1 MLNIYSREES
11 IELLNKSFFA
21 FQNSFKIR
29 SLKNAFNSKLQ
40 VLTDLNFINSHM
52 GETLIETYRDQL
64 IPSIY
69 LYEKIKTLKTFEF
82 YLMFVSSGISS
93 NIYDVPLNDKFDELL
108 SYFESSLEIL
118 NKLENKNNVKKYTNI
133 NLSWFSIFYEFYK
146 TNNIEY
152 VVTKFN
158 INIGDFIKAAKEGS
172 ELSKK
177 LFNIYQDQE
186 FDAIY
191 NMFDNKLIQ
200 KSMS

>member
-1 MLNIYSREES
+1 MCV
-11 IELLNKSFFA
+11 
-21 FQNSFKIR
+21 
-29 SLKNAFNSKLQ
+29 LQ
-40 VLTDLNFINSHM
+40 
-52 GETLIETYRDQL
+52 
-64 IPSIY
+64 
-69 LYEKIKTLKTFEF
+69 
-82 YLMFVSSGISS
+82 
-93 NIYDVPLNDKFDELL
+93 
-108 SYFESSLEIL
+108 
-118 NKLENKNNVKKYTNI
+118 YTNI

>member
-1 MLNIYSREES
+1 
-11 IELLNKSFFA
+11 
-21 FQNSFKIR
+21 
-29 SLKNAFNSKLQ
+29 
-40 VLTDLNFINSHM
+40 M
-52 GETLIETYRDQL
+52 GETLIETHRDQL

-69 LYEKIKTLKTFEF
+69 LYEKIKTVKTFEF

-93 NIYDVPLNDKFDELL
+93 NIYDVPLNDNFVELL

-118 NKLENKNNVKKYTNI
+118 NKLENKNNVKKFTNI
-133 NLSWFSIFYEFYK
+133 NLSWFNIFYEFYK

-177 LFNIYQDQE
+177 LFNIYHDQE